1 MWAWYERKAEL
12 LLTFKYYYVR
22 GILSRFRLPSAEKP
36 ALALALAKRG
46 KRGAGDGM

>member
-1 MWAWYERKAEL
+1 MKRFTFRKEL
-12 LLTFKYYYVR
+12 IFLF
-22 GILSRFRLPSAEKP
+22 RFRLPSAEKP